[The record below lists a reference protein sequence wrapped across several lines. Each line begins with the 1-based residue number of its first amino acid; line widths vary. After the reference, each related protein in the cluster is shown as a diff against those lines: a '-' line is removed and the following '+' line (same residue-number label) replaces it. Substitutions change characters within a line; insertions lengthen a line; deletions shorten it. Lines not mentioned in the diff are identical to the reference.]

1 FKAHA
6 SRESWNEEHAA
17 VMHHLQRFIVE
28 ECPVFDRIDARTN
41 RPLGRFGSMRMCGS
55 FSAKRMRL
63 SDERVEFSL
72 TQLGHIDVVCRRQ
85 NPAAGTSLD
94 NVGAVYDVEPNCITR
109 IVFGI
114 DDAILRTALMIEH

>member
-1 FKAHA
+1 
-6 SRESWNEEHAA
+6 
-17 VMHHLQRFIVE
+17 
-28 ECPVFDRIDARTN
+28 
-41 RPLGRFGSMRMCGS
+41 
-55 FSAKRMRL
+55 L

-94 NVGAVYDVEPNCITR
+94 NVGAVFDVEPNCITR

-114 DDAILRTALMIEH
+114 DDAILRTALMIEHAVSKSSAAVAMPACRTQRVHGDEHSRPGNYAGIDSVA